1 AINKY
6 RVVMVKFESPG
17 DTKCKALSKIYDK
30 AAKALKKA
38 STDGPRLA
46 KVDSV
51 AEAELK
57 AKYKVKDHCT
67 FLVFKDGNETG
78 AYTGPYGKA
87 DIVDYMH
94 SLMLPP
100 GVGEVVR
107 AWLVVRSK
115 IEAVVNLAPG
125 PVRKLTRLF
134 AAPPLRVPPAR

>member
-1 AINKY
+1 RFAHR
-6 RVVMVKFESPG
+6 RVWRGAGVVAVAFSSVLRP
-17 DTKCKALSKIYDK
+17 AVVR
-30 AAKALKKA
+30 
-38 STDGPRLA
+38 PRA
-46 KVDSV
+46 REVDSV

-100 GVGEVVR
+100 GVGTVCTWPACRTDRCEH
-107 AWLVVRSK
+107 LLGGRSMSSLPS
-115 IEAVVNLAPG
+115 ICSI
-125 PVRKLTRLF
+125 T
-134 AAPPLRVPPAR
+134 